1 MMTAFLQL
9 VAQIQNPT
17 VELSRQVP
25 ASQATRRNLSYV
37 PQGNTLFSGTVR
49 ENLRMGNPEATDEEM
64 IAALHAATADFVMET
79 PDGMDT
85 KCGEKGAGFSEGQAQ
100 RIAIARGLLRPGG
113 VLLLDEPSSSLD
125 IETEKVLIDRL
136 KTKAEGKTLI
146 VITHR
151 EEIAEICSSVL
162 RLG

>member
-1 MMTAFLQL
+1 MTAFLQL
-9 VAQIQNPT
+9 VAQIQSPT

-64 IAALHAATADFVMET
+64 IAALHA
-79 PDGMDT
+79 DGLDT

-162 RLG
+162 KLG